1 MNLQAEKLA
10 IMKLILETDNPK
22 IIASIKQLFTQSPT
36 VDFWTTLPADQK
48 QEIMDG
54 LEDLDSGSS
63 IDYDSFLAKHKR

>member
-10 IMKLILETDNPK
+10 IMKLTLETDNPK

-36 VDFWTTLPADQK
+36 QDFWVTLSPDHK

-54 LEDLDSGSS
+54 LEDLDTGNT
-63 IDYDSFLAKHKR
+63 IDYDSFLAKRKR